1 MQTHFFMETVTP
13 GSRGGGRE
21 GVCVRGMNKRDI
33 LTDEWTNEWMLFKKT
48 QTKNGLRWLIKTPS

>member
-1 MQTHFFMETVTP
+1 MKKREKWHIVIKSSFVMQTHFFMETVTP

-33 LTDEWTNEWMLFKKT
+33 LTDE
-48 QTKNGLRWLIKTPS
+48 